1 MSSLKLLI
9 ISLFTILLLTA
20 CANTAKQV
28 FESWKAKVFA
38 TEAYRL
44 LIDIRQVSFLK
55 GTRITRTYFFPYE
68 IVIMHGKVHMPV
80 ALVSNNIGVNHSCEI
95 PAPVA
100 PANGSSLTLS
110 GLTVVEL
117 CSTLNGT
124 VIVKTR
130 G

>member
-9 ISLFTILLLTA
+9 ISLFTILLLTV
-20 CANTAKQV
+20 CANTARQV
-28 FESWKAKVFA
+28 FESWKVKVFTA
-38 TEAYRL
+38 EAYRL

-68 IVIMHGKVHMPV
+68 VIVMRGRVHMPL
-80 ALVSNNIGVNHSCEI
+80 ALVSGNISANYSCEI

-124 VIVKTR
+124 VIVRTR